1 MSHLT
6 EPSQPVAESKV
17 KVLNST
23 SVQLEWDPIPERF
36 RHGVII
42 KYTLVYR
49 YENSKTENIIY
60 YPPSAVSIIVNGL
73 RQSAEYSFWI
83 FAATSKGDSPSS
95 EVMMAKT
102 GGENRV
108 CRS

>member
-1 MSHLT
+1 MSYLT
-6 EPSQPVAESKV
+6 EPTQAVADTKV

-23 SVQLEWDPIPERF
+23 SVQLEWNPIPEKF

-42 KYTLVYR
+42 KYTIVYK
-49 YENSKTENIIY
+49 YENSKIENRIHC
-60 YPPSAVSIIVNGL
+60 PGSAVLVRVNGL
-73 RQSAEYSFWI
+73 TQSSEYSFRI

-95 EVMMAKT
+95 EVMIAKT

>member
-1 MSHLT
+1 MSYLT

-23 SVQLEWDPIPERF
+23 SVQLEWDPIPERL

-42 KYTLVYR
+42 KYTIVYR
-49 YENSKTENIIY
+49 YESSKTENIIY
-60 YPPSAVSIIVNGL
+60 CPPSAVIIIVNGL